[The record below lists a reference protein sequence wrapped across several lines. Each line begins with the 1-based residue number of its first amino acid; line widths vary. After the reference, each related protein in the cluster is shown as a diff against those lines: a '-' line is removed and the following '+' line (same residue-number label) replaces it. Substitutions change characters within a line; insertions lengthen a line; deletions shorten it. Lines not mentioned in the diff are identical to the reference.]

1 MPEVFI
7 QIIWPTGM
15 PDSVYSPSSVIKN
28 YFKAGE
34 SLTVEQ
40 FQRKVEEALINASQ
54 RVKERFG
61 FECSSAMGELDRLNM
76 ITNKIDDK
84 STVVKIISVD

>member
-1 MPEVFI
+1 MPEVYI
-7 QIIWPTGM
+7 HIIWPTGNR
-15 PDSVYSPSSVIKN
+15 DSVYSPSSVIKN

-40 FQRKVEEALINASQ
+40 FQSKAEEALKNASQ

-61 FECSSAMGELDRLNM
+61 FECSSAMGELDRLN
-76 ITNKIDDK
+76 IIINKIDDK
-84 STVVKIISVD
+84 NSVVKIISVD